1 MILRLRHAVA
11 AVVALCACF
20 TSIGFALENDPALAR
35 LCVPNPVS
43 PPASSNN
50 VMRPLWP
57 CGENPVADVSAY
69 RNLAKE
75 YGVALGPQ
83 LSSPAKTLGINGFQF
98 DLQFAI
104 TSINNTETYWV
115 DGVEDKT
122 PESQL
127 MVTRVGL
134 RKGLA
139 ASIELGSDVAYLVNS
154 EMWTLGAF
162 LKWSPHEM
170 MADFP
175 IDMSIRG
182 SLSKTV
188 GSSQLELTMT
198 GADVVI
204 GKTFGVGGVVSFS
217 PYVGYSPL
225 WVLAR
230 SGILDSTPGEA
241 GTPGEFVFP
250 EETIMVQRFAFGIR
264 SVTGLFSFTPE
275 FVLAEK
281 QQTVNVNLGLNF

>member
-11 AVVALCACF
+11 TLVALCACF
-20 TSIGFALENDPALAR
+20 ASTGFALENDPALAR
-35 LCVPNPVS
+35 LCIPNSVS
-43 PPASSNN
+43 PPPNSNN

-57 CGENPVADVSAY
+57 CGETPVADVEAY
-69 RNLAKE
+69 KNLAKE

-104 TSINNTETYWV
+104 TSINNTEGYWLN
-115 DGVEDKT
+115 GVEDKT

-139 ASIELGSDVAYLVNS
+139 GSIELGSDVAYLVNS

-170 MADFP
+170 MDDFP
-175 IDMSIRG
+175 VDLSVRG

-198 GADVVI
+198 GADVVL

-230 SGILDSTPGEA
+230 SGILDSTPGEP

-250 EETIMVQRFAFGIR
+250 EETMMVQRIVFGIR

-275 FVLAEK
+275 FVLADK
-281 QQTVNVNLGLNF
+281 QQTINVNLGLNF